1 VAFAAPGGRH
11 PGLSASISGGM
22 EAHHEHPPDA
32 QEHARR
38 HGLVLNSLLNYDLI
52 QTTDAYLE
60 KNRDTVFRFCGAI
73 YRTLDYPS
81 RQ

>member
-1 VAFAAPGGRH
+1 MSTRQMLKNMRAGTG
-11 PGLSASISGGM
+11 SI
-22 EAHHEHPPDA
+22 
-32 QEHARR
+32 
-38 HGLVLNSLLNYDLI
+38 LNSLLNYDLI